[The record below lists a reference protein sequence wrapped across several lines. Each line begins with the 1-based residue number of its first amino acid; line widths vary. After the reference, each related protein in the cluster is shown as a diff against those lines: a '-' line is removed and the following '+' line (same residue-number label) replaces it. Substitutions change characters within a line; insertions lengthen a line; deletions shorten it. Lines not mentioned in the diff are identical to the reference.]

1 LTLFLFTKNNLFDGT
16 LPNLVKVNLKN

>member
-1 LTLFLFTKNNLFDGT
+1 LFLFTKNNLFDGT